1 MLVCGN
7 GVFLWPEKSGAKTE
21 KGHKGPQTD
30 LPKYFV
36 WPSCKVTSYVL
47 RLALHTVK
55 FQK

>member
-7 GVFLWPEKSGAKTE
+7 GVFLWPEKSGAKSE
-21 KGHKGPQTD
+21 KDHEGPQTD
-30 LPKYFV
+30 LPKDFE